1 MFKQSNDDIHPHRP
15 LYTRMVNSEGL
26 SCPMTRPTWFDMD
39 IMRVKLHDK
48 TVDIWK
54 ISIILFSITTGLPD
68 QFLVTQSKYCEIKY
82 CSSYKKL
89 QSKFTANYESSVT
102 YTCITTIKR
111 KQDTKIYI
119 EYLTWKVW
127 RNITVQRYSLQTILI
142 KVNQSTDTEAHP
154 D

>member
-1 MFKQSNDDIHPHRP
+1 MFKQSNDDIIGQLWGFILP
-15 LYTRMVNSEGL
+15 N
-26 SCPMTRPTWFDMD
+26 
-39 IMRVKLHDK
+39 DK
-48 TVDIWK
+48 TNMIWHGHYEGK
-54 ISIILFSITTGLPD
+54 TTRQNSGHLENFHHFILYNYRTPPD
-68 QFLVTQSKYCEIKY
+68 QFLVTQSKYCEIQY

-102 YTCITTIKR
+102 YITTIKR

>member
-15 LYTRMVNSEGL
+15 LYTRLVNSEGL

-48 TVDIWK
+48 TGHLENFHHF
-54 ISIILFSITTGLPD
+54 ILYNYRTPPD

-102 YTCITTIKR
+102 YITTIKR

>member
-15 LYTRMVNSEGL
+15 LYTRLVNSEGL

-48 TVDIWK
+48 TVNMYNYR
-54 ISIILFSITTGLPD
+54 TPPD

-102 YTCITTIKR
+102 YITTIKR